1 MYTGRVGF
9 ISHVSGE
16 RFAFAGPSQAE
27 NQWTVPCKNILAQ
40 NIVGRLLLKLKP
52 SSAVN
57 GFEFAR
63 DSDGQVIL
71 SSTVQGFVS
80 PQNQIVKYGSLSS
93 LHDGDGLVPVIFGD
107 VQLTEAYEDVPCCSL
122 SDISTSRSIMSN

>member
-9 ISHVSGE
+9 ISYVSGE

-27 NQWTVPCKNILAQ
+27 NQWTVPCKAFHAQ
-40 NIVGRLLLKLKP
+40 DIVGHFLVKLKP
-52 SSAVN
+52 SAAVN
-57 GFEFAR
+57 GFELAR

-80 PQNQIVKYGSLSS
+80 PKNEIVKYGPLWV
-93 LHDGDGLVPVIFGD
+93 LHDDDGLVPVMFGD
-107 VQLTEAYEDVPCCSL
+107 VQCAYEDVPCCSL
-122 SDISTSRSIMSN
+122 SDISTPRSIMSN

>member
-1 MYTGRVGF
+1 ML
-9 ISHVSGE
+9 
-16 RFAFAGPSQAE
+16 
-27 NQWTVPCKNILAQ
+27 CKIIFVQ
-40 NIVGRLLLKLKP
+40 NIVGRFLLKLKL

-80 PQNQIVKYGSLSS
+80 PQNQIVKYGSLSI

-122 SDISTSRSIMSN
+122 SDISTPRSIMSN